1 MWRKSGETTSFC
13 PTTRMEVKG
22 ERERGG
28 RRTKGRMENC
38 KRWERRLAVGRKNR
52 GSALVKEI
60 IRGLIKYR
68 AQLVLLP

>member
-1 MWRKSGETTSFC
+1 MKRPVFARPRGWKLRA
-13 PTTRMEVKG
+13 R

-68 AQLVLLP
+68 AQLVLLL